1 MFPMISTPQEFTE
14 AKKIAQSIA
23 KENKIDISNIQFG
36 IMLEVPSVIFGLK
49 EFNSLVDFYSIG
61 SNDLTQYLFA
71 IERTHPILSV
81 DPISPLLLNALK
93 QIRKEVE
100 KPISICGELAGLEV
114 ATQKLLSMNYTT
126 LSVSAKLIPNLK
138 ESIRKLE

>member
-1 MFPMISTPQEFTE
+1 
-14 AKKIAQSIA
+14 
-23 KENKIDISNIQFG
+23 
-36 IMLEVPSVIFGLK
+36 MLEVPSVIFGLK

-71 IERTHPILSV
+71 IERTHPTLSV
-81 DPISPLLLNALK
+81 DPISPLLLVALE
-93 QIRKEVE
+93 QISKNVE
-100 KPISICGELAGLEV
+100 KPISICGELAGLDV

-138 ESIRKLE
+138 ERIRNV

>member
-1 MFPMISTPQEFTE
+1 MISTPQEFTE
-14 AKKIAQSIA
+14 AKIIAQTVA
-23 KENKIDISNIQFG
+23 KENNLTISNIQFG

-49 EFNSLVDFYSIG
+49 EFNKLVDFYSIG

-71 IERTHPILSV
+71 IERTHPTLSV
-81 DPISPLLLNALK
+81 DPLSPLLLLALE
-93 QIRKEVE
+93 QIRKNVE

-114 ATQKLLSMNYTT
+114 ATKKLIEMGYTR

-138 ESIRKLE
+138 EYIRHF